1 MFDSIA
7 DNNNSK
13 KKKKRKGVIIKITK
27 KGRERPFENPTVK
40 KNFRHK

>member
-7 DNNNSK
+7 DKKDGK

-27 KGRERPFENPTVK
+27 RDRERPFENPTVT